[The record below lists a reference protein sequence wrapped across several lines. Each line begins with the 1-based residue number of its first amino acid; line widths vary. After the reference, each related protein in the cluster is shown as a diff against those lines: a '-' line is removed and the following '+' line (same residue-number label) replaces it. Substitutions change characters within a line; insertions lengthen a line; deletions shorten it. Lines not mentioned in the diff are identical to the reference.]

1 MADKEEEGAMRRL
14 WTRDL
19 RNILQAVKDGT
30 FKYEEKEEKK
40 IDWKSYNEAQLNE
53 LADMLKMIRDSVDIA
68 VERIEAREQKE
79 TETRKGPGRPPVP
92 NRDIAKVL
100 LLQSYFGVSDRV
112 AGGLLKVFDS
122 KLGISQIFSYK
133 TIERGYD
140 PERTKIIFDEIF
152 KLTNEWSNFAENMFG
167 VDGTGDPTTNK
178 VNYESKRAE
187 QRKEHDKK
195 EGTKHNDGVMN
206 AWPGKRRDFQ
216 YSVLSGGIH
225 TKVIGGFSTTGD
237 HHIGELTQFPS
248 AMKQTAENAP
258 SLEIMLGDKL
268 YANRP
273 ACRLVSSYG
282 ATLFSLTKLNSTIH
296 SNGVPEWSKMAHK
309 LILDPQGFL
318 EVLHNRSIS
327 ETINSMMKRREPT
340 PIRKRL
346 DWRKDTAEYL
356 KVNIHNLRQS
366 CYLTY
371 LAPLLTR
378 IPLHT

>member
-1 MADKEEEGAMRRL
+1 MAEDEEGAMRRL

-30 FKYEEKEEKK
+30 FRYEEKEAKK
-40 IDWKSYNEAQLNE
+40 IDWRSYNEAQLNE
-53 LADMLKMIRDSVDIA
+53 LADMLKMIRDSVDIV
-68 VERIEAREQKE
+68 VERIKAREHG
-79 TETRKGPGRPPVP
+79 ETRKGPGRPPVP
-92 NRDIAKVL
+92 DGGIAKVL
-100 LLQSYFGVSDRV
+100 LLQSYLGVSDRV
-112 AGGLLKVFDS
+112 AGGLLRVFDA
-122 KLGISQIFSYK
+122 KLGISQTFSHK

-140 PERTKIIFDEIF
+140 PERTRAISDEVF
-152 KLTNEWSNFAENMFG
+152 RLTSEWSNFAENIFG

-187 QRKEHDKK
+187 QRREHEKNKD
-195 EGTKHNDGVMN
+195 TKHNDEVMG
-206 AWPGKRRDFQ
+206 AWPSKRKDFQ

-237 HHIGELTQFPS
+237 HHVGELAQFPS

-258 SLEIMLGDKL
+258 NLEIMLGDKL

-273 ACRLVSSYG
+273 ACRLVSSYR
-282 ATLFSLTKLNSTIH
+282 ATLFSLPKLNSTIKSH
-296 SNGVPEWSKMAHK
+296 GAPEWSIMTHK

-318 EVLHNRSIS
+318 DVLHNRSIS

-356 KVNIHNLRQS
+356 KVNIHSLRQS

-371 LAPLLTR
+371 LAPMLTK

>member
-1 MADKEEEGAMRRL
+1 MYIAENEEEGSMRRL

-30 FKYEEKEEKK
+30 FRYEEREEKK
-40 IDWKSYNEAQLNE
+40 IDWKLYNEAQLNE
-53 LADMLKMIRDSVDIA
+53 LADMLKMIRNSVDIA
-68 VERIEAREQKE
+68 VERIKTREQKE
-79 TETRKGPGRPPVP
+79 IRQGPGRPPIP
-92 NRDIAKVL
+92 SGDIAKVL

-122 KLGISQIFSYK
+122 KLGISQTFSYK

-178 VNYESKRAE
+178 INYESKRAE
-187 QRKEHDKK
+187 QRKDHEKKDGTEHNSKI
-195 EGTKHNDGVMN
+195 MN
-206 AWPGKRRDFQ
+206 AWPGKRKDFQ

-237 HHIGELTQFPS
+237 HSIGELTQFPA
-248 AMKQTAENAP
+248 AMKQTAKNAP
-258 SLEIMLGDKL
+258 SLEIVLGDRL

-273 ACRLVSSYG
+273 VCKLVGSYG
-282 ATLFSLTKLNSTIH
+282 TTLFSLPKLNSTIH
-296 SNGVPEWSKMAHK
+296 SKGVPEWSKMVHK

-318 EVLHNRSIS
+318 EIIHNRSIS
-327 ETINSMMKRREPT
+327 ETINSMMKRREPA

-346 DWRKDTAEYL
+346 DQRKDIEEYL

-371 LAPLLTR
+371 LSPLLTR